1 MSTFPKTINE
11 FPEDFFASLETLDP
25 KHEKKAQ
32 APILA
37 ARRQGHGKLE
47 SLMRG
52 EWQSFGYPSQSE
64 ADEALCG
71 ILVHKVGPSAELI
84 DRLFRSSGLMREKWD
99 KVHVQGK
106 TYGQA
111 TIARVLNNHQVEEIP
126 EDVDFEAL
134 AAPEAEIPA
143 IPNEVMYGKV
153 AEMARASKTPLG
165 FAYPV
170 VLAAACGSGIYSASD
185 IRPTLYVALIGDVHT
200 GKSVARER
208 LAGLFRHH
216 HLQITDE
223 SYVIEKTPGSDRGLY
238 TIFAE
243 TAKRPG
249 RSYLLSLDEMRNM
262 MLKGSIE
269 NASLISVLCE
279 LWSKNFSGGADK
291 KGSHEINLKLSIVGC
306 LKAANPEEF
315 AEVFNHH
322 TAAGL
327 WDRFVF
333 GFTPPLEKWHYTSLT
348 KLIST
353 VERFSE
359 PTVSPDIEEAIHQ
372 WINAGKDR
380 DRLGEIAARV
390 AYISAAI
397 NGDTYLCDAAL
408 QSALRF
414 VEWQEKI
421 REIYRPAKG
430 SNEWQE
436 CMNAVLDAFENA
448 PGKALH
454 WRQTATKKHWYRSF
468 PRALSGVKRTLE
480 RDGVIVE
487 SKEHKKHF
495 YQGDATCNNKKQ

>member
-1 MSTFPKTINE
+1 VSAFPKTINDI
-11 FPEDFFASLETLDP
+11 PEGFFASVDALDP
-25 KHEKKAQ
+25 KHEKK
-32 APILA
+32 PETILE
-37 ARRQGHGKLE
+37 ARKNGKGKFE

-52 EWQSFGYPSQSE
+52 EWQGFGYPSQSE

-84 DRLFRSSGLMREKWD
+84 DRVFRSSGLMRDKWD
-99 KVHVQGK
+99 VVHVQGK

-111 TIARVLNNHQVEEIP
+111 TIARVLANHSVEEIP
-126 EDVDFEAL
+126 EGVNFD
-134 AAPEAEIPA
+134 APDAIVTEIPA
-143 IPNEVMYGKV
+143 IPADAMYGKARV
-153 AEMARASKTPLG
+153 IAEDSKAPMG

-170 VLAAACGSGIYSASD
+170 VLAAAAGSGIETTSD
-185 IRPTLYVALIGDVHT
+185 IRPALYVAPIGDVHT

-216 HLQITDE
+216 HLQVADE
-223 SYVIEKTPGSDRGLY
+223 SYVVEKTPGSDRGLY

-243 TAKRPG
+243 TVKYPG

-279 LWSKNFSGGADK
+279 LWGRNFAGGADK

-315 AEVFNHH
+315 SEVFNHH

-333 GFTPPLEKWHYTSLT
+333 GFSPGSEGWHYTSLT
-348 KLIST
+348 KPIST
-353 VERFSE
+353 VDRFSQ
-359 PTVSPDIEEAIHQ
+359 PTVSPDIEETVHK
-372 WINAGKDR
+372 WIDAGKDR
-380 DRLGEIAARV
+380 DRLGEIAQRV

-397 NGDTYLCDAAL
+397 NGDSYLSDAAL
-408 QSALRF
+408 QAALRF

-421 REIYRPAKG
+421 RELYRPAKG

-448 PGKALH
+448 PGSALN
-454 WRQTATKKHWYRSF
+454 WRETATKKHWYRSF

-487 SKEHKKHF
+487 NKEHKKHF
-495 YQGDATCNNKKQ
+495 YQGDTPCSTKKQ

>member
-1 MSTFPKTINE
+1 MSAFPKTVNE
-11 FPEDFFASLETLDP
+11 FPEDFFADLETLDP
-25 KHEKKAQ
+25 KHAKK
-32 APILA
+32 APILS
-37 ARRQGHGKLE
+37 ARRQGHGKFE

-52 EWQSFGYPSQSE
+52 EWQGFDYPSQSE
-64 ADEALCG
+64 ADEGLCG
-71 ILVHKVGPSAELI
+71 ILVHKVGPIAELI
-84 DRLFRSSGLMREKWD
+84 DRVFRSSGLMRDKWD
-99 KVHVQGK
+99 EVHGAD
-106 TYGQA
+106 TYGNI
-111 TIARVLNNHQVEEIP
+111 TIARVLNNHSTEEIP
-126 EDVDFEAL
+126 DDVDFEAL
-134 AAPEAEIPA
+134 SAPESEIPA
-143 IPNEVMYGKV
+143 IPNDAMYGKA
-153 AEMARASKTPLG
+153 AEMARASRTPLG

-170 VLAAACGSGIYSASD
+170 VLAAACGSGIDTTSD
-185 IRPTLYVALIGDVHT
+185 IRPALYVAPIGDVHT

-208 LAGLFRHH
+208 LTNLFRHH
-216 HLQITDE
+216 HLQIADE

-249 RSYLLSLDEMRNM
+249 HSYLLSLDEMRNM

-315 AEVFNHH
+315 SEVFNHH

-333 GFTPPLEKWHYTSLT
+333 GFSPKSEEWHYTSLT
-348 KLIST
+348 KAIPT
-353 VERFSE
+353 VDRFSE
-359 PTVSPDIEEAIHQ
+359 PTVSPDIEETVHQ

-408 QSALRF
+408 QAALRF

-421 REIYRPAKG
+421 RELYRPAKG

-436 CMNAVLDAFENA
+436 CMNAVLDAFEKA

-495 YQGDATCNNKKQ
+495 YRGEASCSNKKQ